1 MLFKTSGPVVDYFLK
16 VWMLLQFKS
25 GHPQVQVVVCAR
37 WTEIPLRQCLRNKC
51 LQDRL
56 QWRIGRGTTQNLL
69 PTPSPKGG
77 TIKPSDVDTNVAS
90 TNSPPVSGPACCSAV
105 PGGNW
110 GCCRQPV
117 SASQS
122 NTWRRRW
129 LGRWCWT
136 GAVPGSGAPSHSCRT
151 WNKAD
156 SRSTNSNIFH
166 SSYDDRQQQGCT
178 IVFCSMTDT
187 LMDENEHPH
196 VLHCDIFEDLTVV
209 DIPHCLV
216 IPDFGGQQN
225 GTENNSLP
233 VTRTDIHLSVCQQP
247 FQVHLT
253 HRRYHISHNDQCYF

>member
-77 TIKPSDVDTNVAS
+77 TIKPSNVDTNVAS

-151 WNKAD
+151 WNKAQSVNEFQHFPFELRRQATTGVHNCFLFNDWHFDGWKWTPTCPPLWYLWGSD
-156 SRSTNSNIFH
+156 SSRHSTLPGRPRLWRPAEWHREQFA
-166 SSYDDRQQQGCT
+166 SSYTDRYPSQRMST
-178 IVFCSMTDT
+178 AF
-187 LMDENEHPH
+187 P
-196 VLHCDIFEDLTVV
+196 
-209 DIPHCLV
+209 
-216 IPDFGGQQN
+216 
-225 GTENNSLP
+225 GTPN
-233 VTRTDIHLSVCQQP
+233 TQA
-247 FQVHLT
+247 
-253 HRRYHISHNDQCYF
+253 ISH